1 MSNYRDF
8 LTKTP
13 SRTIT
18 YSSATYLC
26 WKQADGRYIVLRQSK
41 GFSTYDKV
49 NEISATPISL
59 DQLDQ
64 AKYEELSF

>member
-1 MSNYRDF
+1 MSNYRDL

-18 YSSATYLC
+18 YSNASYLC
-26 WKQADGRYIVLRQSK
+26 WKQADGKYIVLKQSN
-41 GFSTYDKV
+41 GFTSCDRVNAISTM
-49 NEISATPISL
+49 PISL